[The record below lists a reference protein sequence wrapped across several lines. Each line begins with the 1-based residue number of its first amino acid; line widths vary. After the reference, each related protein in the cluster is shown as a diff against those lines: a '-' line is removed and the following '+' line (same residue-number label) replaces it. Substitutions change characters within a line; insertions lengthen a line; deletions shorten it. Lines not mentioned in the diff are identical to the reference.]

1 MIYRFIDIH
10 LAFKYGKVYPVN
22 DRPYVVQ
29 FNSMNTAIQEE
40 ESREMDAR
48 ANFITLMVQVMDAQQ
63 ANNKLAENDTFMR
76 YLFSDQLKMDGGT
89 LDKMLAEFSKSRDK
103 ADAQEEENGS
113 MMNESA
119 PDGDD
124 PVSWTHE
131 ELVAFAR
138 YVVRPES

>member
-1 MIYRFIDIH
+1 
-10 LAFKYGKVYPVN
+10 
-22 DRPYVVQ
+22 
-29 FNSMNTAIQEE
+29 MNTAIQEE
-40 ESREMDAR
+40 ESREMDTR
-48 ANFITLMVQVMDAQQ
+48 ANFITLMVQVMDALQ

-119 PDGDD
+119 PEGDD
-124 PVSWTHE
+124 PASWTHE